1 MLYMNIFIFPI
12 PTFLCMHSLRSDVVT
27 EFAMFHFIH
36 PFTAIVAGP
45 SGCGK
50 SNFVTNFL
58 KNVKEI
64 CNEGFSEIIWCYD
77 EMQPLYNMDNVHYYQ
92 GIPDLNMFDGK
103 SPRLLIIDDLMRESD
118 GRIVDI
124 FTKGSHHRNLSVF
137 YITQNLFHQGR
148 GQRDISLNSSYIIY
162 FKNPRDRTQIR
173 YLARQV
179 SPHNTKFVEE
189 AYGDATSEAHGY
201 LMIDL
206 KQDTNDVYR
215 FKTKIFPSDQNCMI
229 YVSKKTYKYT
239 PSTYEVS
246 VRYK

>member
-1 MLYMNIFIFPI
+1 
-12 PTFLCMHSLRSDVVT
+12 
-27 EFAMFHFIH
+27 MFHFNH

-50 SNFVTNFL
+50 SNFVTNFI
-58 KNVKEI
+58 KYVKAI
-64 CNEGFSEIIWCYD
+64 SSVNFVQITWCFD
-77 EMQPLYNMDNVHYYQ
+77 EMQPLYNLKNVNYCQ
-92 GIPDLNMFDGK
+92 GIPDLSMFDGK
-103 SPRLLIIDDLMRESD
+103 EAQLVIIDDLMRESD

-137 YITQNLFHQGR
+137 YITQNLFHQGK

-179 SPHNTKFVEE
+179 SSENTKFMEDS
-189 AYGDATSEAHGY
+189 YKDATKEAHGY

-206 KQDTNDVYR
+206 KQDTSEMCR
-215 FKTKIFPSDQNCMI
+215 FKTKIFPPDGYCTVYVPTKVFKYAKNQQI
-229 YVSKKTYKYT
+229 YISYK
-239 PSTYEVS
+239 
-246 VRYK
+246 